1 MIKFLHSGDMGDLV
15 AGLATV
21 KEICERE
28 NQKAIMLCDTSGG
41 LYNRWVKAQS
51 QGGGLKFKKKSLEF
65 LQPLLEYQ
73 PYVASVKEWDANEKP
88 DYDLNDFRSVF
99 FDRAKL
105 EATNQN
111 LLFAHQYAMGLE
123 MGYKG
128 PWLKVPET
136 PVTRALL
143 VSRSNRYHSSDQV
156 YLLNKFKL
164 ASNGN
169 AFMGMDIEYKAFLD
183 CVQTEVGRV
192 AICDALDAAKQ
203 IAASAKYIV
212 NGTLFYWIAVGM
224 GHPCIHHE
232 LGVDIP
238 TTLFPPQMPNITYW
252 QGLHRQIPKP
262 IDEEKKEKPIAWD
275 PA

>member
-1 MIKFLHSGDMGDLV
+1 MIKFLHSGDMGDMV

-28 NQKAIMLCDTSGG
+28 NQKAIMICDTSGG
-41 LYNRWVKAQS
+41 LYNRWIKAQS
-51 QGGGLKFKKKSLEF
+51 QGGGLKFKNAGLSF
-65 LQPLLEYQ
+65 LKPLLEFQ
-73 PYVASVKEWDANEKP
+73 PYVASVKEWDGKEKP
-88 DYDLNDFRSVF
+88 DYDLNEFRSIF
-99 FDRAKL
+99 FDRTKL
-105 EATNQN
+105 QATNQN

-128 PWLKVPET
+128 PWLAT
-136 PVTRALL
+136 PDFVHARQIL
-143 VSRSNRYHSSDQV
+143 VARSNRYHSSDQV
-156 YLLNKFKL
+156 YLLTKAKYSEN
-164 ASNGN
+164 NN
-169 AFMGMDIEYKAFLD
+169 AFIGTDLEYKAFRD
-183 CVQTEVGRV
+183 CIQTEVNRV
-192 AICDALDAAKQ
+192 HVSTALDAARE
-203 IAASAKYIV
+203 IASSNKFIV

-252 QGLHRQIPKP
+252 QGLHRQIPKV